1 MEVALIDIGTSKGI
15 RIPAQILKSFDSP
28 QSFDMRIEENKIV
41 LDIIQNPRYGW
52 EEKFKNTP
60 NELLID
66 DDLDADE
73 WNAI

>member
-28 QSFDMRIEENKIV
+28 QSFDMHIEDNKIV

-52 EEKFKNTP
+52 EEKFQSAH

-66 DDLDADE
+66 DALDLDE
-73 WNAI
+73 WDAI

>member
-28 QSFDMRIEENKIV
+28 QSFDMHIEDNKIV

-52 EEKFKNTP
+52 EEKFQNSS

-66 DDLDADE
+66 DGLDLDSWDAL
-73 WNAI
+73 